1 MHQKFIQAINQKKLV
16 LLKFDSYEKGIISRT
31 CVPFDFGP
39 SRRYRDGQDRYHF
52 YDLDS
57 PSSNHNL
64 SILPSQILDIKILD
78 ESFEPKNYVT
88 WSPIRWFLKRDWGAY
103 S

>member
-1 MHQKFIQAINQKKLV
+1 MYQKFIQAINQKKLV
-16 LLKFDSYEKGIISRT
+16 LLKFDSYEKGIISRM

-39 SRRYRDGQDRYHF
+39 SRRYRDGEDRYHF

-78 ESFEPKNYVT
+78 GSFEPKDYVT
-88 WSPIRWFLKRDWGAY
+88 WSPIRWFLKRDWGEY